1 MASII
6 PIAVTFLL
14 MLGPYVHANMHDHGR
29 MIPKE
34 HYLTFETYQKSLT
47 ETPEKTSIIA
57 NANWVALTFSEPL
70 IGKFEVNNDAIL
82 SISQFSGDIG
92 SAKANV
98 NRWRKQL
105 GLAPIEKTM
114 KALPTMKFGSVTGN
128 VVRLKNKNQHML
140 VVWITVNNYHFFNKV
155 ISRKK
160 INDDEIFSFIESQP
174 WASL

>member
-1 MASII
+1 ML
-6 PIAVTFLL
+6 VTYIH
-14 MLGPYVHANMHDHGR
+14 PNMPENGR

-34 HYLTFETYQKSLT
+34 SYLTFESYQKTLT
-47 ETPEKTSIIA
+47 ETPEKISLIA

-82 SISQFSGDIG
+82 SISRFSGDIG

-98 NRWRKQL
+98 NRWRNQL
-105 GLAPIEKTM
+105 GLAPINKTM
-114 KALPTMKFGSVTGN
+114 KALPTMTFGSIKGN
-128 VVRLKNKNQHML
+128 VVRLKNDNQHML

-160 INDDEIFSFIESQP
+160 INEDEIFSFIESQP